1 MREVLERKT
10 VKKYRQLSVDDEKH
24 LAQMVADGWDR
35 ETAIRVMQQ
44 SETARKRWKAN
55 RGKPVSEE
63 RAHKLN
69 DLYDRMQAEATAGLT
84 K

>member
-1 MREVLERKT
+1 M
-10 VKKYRQLSVDDEKH
+10 KKSEQFGADDEKH

-35 ETAIRVMQQ
+35 ETAIRVIQQ
-44 SETARKRWKAN
+44 SEMARKRWKAN

-63 RAHKLN
+63 RSRKMN